1 MNTPTTTL
9 TPATPAPQILTPR
22 QMTNAALA
30 TAPRTGGTLLTIANK
45 QWMNRPAD
53 ERFTN
58 LESLAS
64 SVNARRRLSRATDI
78 KLADMRLKVEG
89 EGQLVAN
96 SSLAPSVPSHWAFG
110 QLAGLVGAPANYLR
124 NLNDPELVA
133 RNVNRSLELAE
144 KARETMKVMTVLD
157 EDGGDYGTMQA
168 VTSRTYGRIWD
179 ADCVAAVQRIVERSN
194 GKFHNPKDWS
204 GTPSGLYA
212 SDHDVFM
219 FMVDGGSMVDGGGE
233 RDQLHRG
240 FIVWNSETGAKTF
253 GLMTFLFRVVCGN
266 HLIWGAEDVTKL
278 LIRHTSGGPG
288 RFDTDAMPALEA
300 YSAGSEKPVQDAI
313 AKAKSIRLITLVNLP
328 GQTVS
333 ANPLENIDWVRAFA
347 KKNGFTAPEIRSA
360 IQFARAEE
368 GQCDN
373 LWDMVNGLTASA
385 RAIEHMDTRLDLEKR
400 AGALMDLAK
409 N

>member
-1 MNTPTTTL
+1 MNTPTTT
-9 TPATPAPQILTPR
+9 TPAPQITPR

-30 TAPRTGGTLLTIANK
+30 TAPRTGGQLLTIANK

-53 ERFTN
+53 ERFTT
-58 LESLAS
+58 LGALAE
-64 SVNARRRLSRATDI
+64 SVNARRRLSRATDVR
-78 KLADMRLKVEG
+78 LADMRLKVEG

-96 SSLAPSVPSHWAFG
+96 SSVAPSVPSHWAFG

-168 VTSRTYGRIWD
+168 VTSKTYGRIWD

-194 GKFHNPKDWS
+194 GKFTNPLDWS
-204 GTPSGLYA
+204 KTPSGLYA

-219 FMVDGGSMVDGGGE
+219 FMIDGGSMVDGGGE

-266 HLIWGAEDVTKL
+266 HLIFGAQNVTRL
-278 LIRHTSGGPG
+278 LIKHTSGGPG

-300 YSAGSEKPVQDAI
+300 YANESEKPVQDAI
-313 AKAKSIRLITLVNLP
+313 TKAKGIRLITLVNLP
-328 GQTVS
+328 GQTV
-333 ANPLENIDWVRAFA
+333 ATNPLDSVDWIKSFA
-347 KKNGFTAPEIRSA
+347 KKYGFTAPEIRSG

-373 LWDMVNGLTASA
+373 VWDMLNGITASA

-400 AGALMDLAK
+400 AGALMNLTQP
-409 N
+409 

>member
-1 MNTPTTTL
+1 MN
-9 TPATPAPQILTPR
+9 ATSTATINRQIT
-22 QMTNAALA
+22 TNAMRAA
-30 TAPRTGGTLLTIANK
+30 VATGGTLLTTANRE
-45 QWMNRPAD
+45 WMTRPAD
-53 ERFTN
+53 QRFT
-58 LESLAS
+58 SLPDLAA
-64 SVNARRRLSRATDI
+64 SVNARRKLSRAADVR
-78 KLADMRLKVEG
+78 LADVRMSVADD
-89 EGQLVAN
+89 GQLIAN
-96 SSLAPSVPSHWAFG
+96 SKIAPSTPSHWGFG
-110 QLAGLVGAPANYLR
+110 QLSSIIGAPANYLR
-124 NLNDPELVA
+124 SLNDPELVA
-133 RNVNRSLELAE
+133 RNINRSLENAE

-157 EDGGDYGTMQA
+157 ADGGDVSTLQA
-168 VTSRTYGRIWD
+168 VTSQTYGRIWD
-179 ADCVAAVQRIVERSN
+179 ADCVSAVGRIVERSG

-219 FMVDGGSMVDGGGE
+219 FMVDGGSIVDGGGE
-233 RDQLHRG
+233 RDQMHRG

-278 LIRHTSGGPG
+278 LIRHSSGGPG
-288 RFDTDAMPALEA
+288 RFDSAAMPALEA
-300 YSAGSEKPVQDAI
+300 YANGSERPVQDAI
-313 AKAKSIRLITLVNLP
+313 ARAKGIRLMTLVNLP

-333 ANPLENIDWVRAFA
+333 ANPLDDKDWVRGFA
-347 KKNGFTAPEIRSA
+347 KKYNFTAPEVRSA

-373 LWDMVNGLTASA
+373 VWDMLNGLTASA

-409 N
+409 S

>member
-1 MNTPTTTL
+1 MNTTPTTT
-9 TPATPAPQILTPR
+9 TPATARQI
-22 QMTNAALA
+22 TNTAIRAAG
-30 TAPRTGGTLLTIANK
+30 TSGGTLLTTANK
-45 QWMNRPAD
+45 EWMNRPAD
-53 ERFTN
+53 QRFTT
-58 LESLAS
+58 LDSLSVA
-64 SVNARRRLSRATDI
+64 VNARRKLSRANDV
-78 KLADMRLKVEG
+78 KLSDLRLSVNG
-89 EGQLVAN
+89 EGRLIAN
-96 SSLAPSVPSHWAFG
+96 SSITPATPSHWGFG
-110 QLAGLVGAPANYLR
+110 QLAGIVGAPANYLR
-124 NLNDPELVA
+124 QLGDPELVA

-157 EDGGDYGTMQA
+157 EDGGDISTLQA
-168 VTSRTYGRIWD
+168 VTSKTYGRIWD
-179 ADCVAAVQRIVERSN
+179 ADCVAAVGRIVERSN
-194 GKFHNPKDWS
+194 GKFFNPKDWS

-219 FMVDGGSMVDGGGE
+219 FMIDGGSMVDGGG

-253 GLMTFLFRVVCGN
+253 GLMTFLFRVTCGN

-278 LIRHTSGGPG
+278 LIRHSSGGPG
-288 RFDTDAMPALEA
+288 RFDADAMPALEA
-300 YSAGSEKPVQDAI
+300 YATGSEKPVLDAI
-313 AKAKSIRLITLVNLP
+313 TKAKGIRLITLVNLP

-333 ANPLENIDWVRAFA
+333 ANPLDDKDWVKSFA
-347 KKNGFTAPEIRSA
+347 KRFNFTAPEIRSA

-373 LWDMVNGLTASA
+373 VWDMLNGLTASA

-400 AGALMDLAK
+400 AGSLMDLAK